1 MDSDGEAG
9 SERAGDAGGDRPR
22 YRIHEACERTGI
34 AAATL
39 RAWEK
44 RYGIPAP
51 ARSESRYRLYDEH
64 DLALLRRMAGF
75 CASGMR
81 PAEAARLAKR
91 VVPEPGSAPDDEPAA
106 LVELLV
112 EAAGRMDDAAARR
125 ALDLAFARR
134 LPAQAYDEVVAPAMR
149 RIGELWANGSLS
161 VAHEHLVT
169 AVVRERLADRL
180 RETRPEGAAE
190 TAVLACPGDE
200 EHELGLF
207 GLALHVA
214 AWGIR
219 PVFLG
224 ARVPPEALGAA
235 VAQLRPRFV
244 ALSVVTRLPPAR
256 ARKLLSE
263 CATAVGSTRWLV
275 GGAGVAGV
283 AEIARSLGA
292 HVVFDLAGARRAAF
306 G

>member
-1 MDSDGEAG
+1 MAPDGDSD
-9 SERAGDAGGDRPR
+9 SEHAGDAADERPR
-22 YRIHEACERTGI
+22 YRIQEACERTGI
-34 AAATL
+34 PTATL

-44 RYGIPAP
+44 RYGIPSP
-51 ARSESRYRLYDEH
+51 ARSESRYRLYDDH

-91 VVPEPGSAPDDEPAA
+91 VVPDAQPDDDPGVLVDA
-106 LVELLV
+106 LI

-125 ALDLAFARR
+125 ALDIAFARR

-149 RIGELWANGSLS
+149 RIGELWSSGSLS
-161 VAHEHLVT
+161 VAHEHVVS

-200 EHELGLF
+200 EHDLGLF

-214 AWGIR
+214 AWGVR

-224 ARVPPEALGAA
+224 ARVPPEALGVA

-244 ALSVVTRLPPAR
+244 ALSLVSRLPVAR
-256 ARKLLSE
+256 ARKLLAE
-263 CATAVGSTRWLV
+263 CAAAVGPVRWLV
-275 GGAGVAGV
+275 GGPGVASI
-283 AEIARSLGA
+283 AEIARSQGA
-292 HVVFDLAGARRAAF
+292 HVAFDLEDARRAVF

>member
-1 MDSDGEAG
+1 MAPDGDAD
-9 SERAGDAGGDRPR
+9 SERASDAAGDRPR
-22 YRIHEACERTGI
+22 YRIQEACERTGI
-34 AAATL
+34 PAATL

-44 RYGIPAP
+44 RYGIPSP

-91 VVPEPGSAPDDEPAA
+91 VVPEAEPDDDPGA
-106 LVELLV
+106 LVDLLI

-134 LPAQAYDEVVAPAMR
+134 LPAQAYDEVVAPAMK

-190 TAVLACPGDE
+190 AAVLACPGDE
-200 EHELGLF
+200 EHELGLLGF
-207 GLALHVA
+207 GLHVA
-214 AWGIR
+214 AWGVR

-235 VAQLRPRFV
+235 VAQLKPRFV
-244 ALSVVTRLPPAR
+244 ALSIVTRLPPAR
-256 ARKLLSE
+256 ARKLFSE
-263 CATAVGSTRWLV
+263 CAAAIGASRWIV
-275 GGAGVAGV
+275 GGPGVLGS
-283 AEIARSLGA
+283 AEIARNLGA
-292 HVVFDLAGARRAAF
+292 QVVFDLEDARRAVF